1 MLREKFGS
9 LGMAI
14 SDVSFGGDAEEVYD
28 DNGDDYFYT
37 GSLSMTIQTDWF
49 VHFALVNPILA
60 LDTQGIQMVNTLPT
74 DAVIGVGS
82 ELRERIL

>member
-1 MLREKFGS
+1 
-9 LGMAI
+9 
-14 SDVSFGGDAEEVYD
+14 
-28 DNGDDYFYT
+28 
-37 GSLSMTIQTDWF
+37 MTIQTDWF